1 MSRSKED
8 FSIKQEKS
16 TIYLAMKL
24 ETWWKAFLIAI
35 HKKGSLLKVHFHING
50 SNKKKNNEI
59 SDTS

>member
-1 MSRSKED
+1 
-8 FSIKQEKS
+8 
-16 TIYLAMKL
+16 MKL